1 MSLPLNNIRDVYN
14 SYPKKSDNL
23 ILIYISISSVNAVL
37 LMKIDEYSY
46 SQNAIQRTF
55 YALLDF

>member
-46 SQNAIQRTF
+46 SQNSIQRTF